1 MPVLQVSFV
10 KLLSLVRT
18 LWLTLEL
25 GGDYG
30 NLFRYDKVRPA
41 MSELKQAEMRILVV
55 DDDRDFSSKSR
66 PSFDAV

>member
-25 GGDYG
+25 GGDYETCFVTTKCD
-30 NLFRYDKVRPA
+30 L
-41 MSELKQAEMRILVV
+41 Q
-55 DDDRDFSSKSR
+55 
-66 PSFDAV
+66 